1 MPPDKLIPINDLVQ
15 LITDAGVSHQRGIY
29 ATSLSKLTARGGDPL
44 ADLSTAYELAA
55 SLGIPEER
63 MDEVIANRY
72 PSVEAQLGALE
83 HQGAVATTK
92 AVAKTYQ
99 LEIENTLRSA
109 LPGSAFRATVEHLT
123 RKFDQPHLAVKWYR
137 DYSVGVSLITERE
150 ITTTLPRTWD
160 NLWGLRGPLQRTE
173 ATQESTLLARI
184 DIGNEYVPTPGL
196 AEAARRPE
204 QPDWHRTDRLYF
216 QITVSS
222 GVFIKLCSETLDRLR
237 SRFERHNGVAGYEV
251 EYDYVVE

>member
-1 MPPDKLIPINDLVQ
+1 MSQDKLIPINDLVQ

-29 ATSLSKLTARGGDPL
+29 ATSLSKLTMQGGDPL
-44 ADLSTAYELAA
+44 ADLSTAYEIAA

-72 PSVEAQLGALE
+72 PSVEAQLDALE
-83 HQGAVATTK
+83 RHHAVATTK

-99 LEIENTLRSA
+99 MEIENTLRTA
-109 LPGSAFRATVEHLT
+109 LPGSTFRATVEQLS

-137 DYSVGVSLITERE
+137 DYSVGVALLTERE
-150 ITTTLPRTWD
+150 RTVPTPRSWQ
-160 NLWGLRGPLQRTE
+160 NLWGLRGPLEGTE
-173 ATQESTLLARI
+173 TAQETTLLARI
-184 DIGNEYVPTPGL
+184 DLGNEYVRAPDLSPPPH
-196 AEAARRPE
+196 RPE
-204 QPDWHRTDRLYF
+204 HPAWHRTDRLYF

-237 SRFERHNGVAGYEV
+237 ARFERHNGIAGYEV

>member
-1 MPPDKLIPINDLVQ
+1 MPHDKLIPINDLVQ

-29 ATSLSKLTARGGDPL
+29 ATSLSKLTVRGGDPL

-92 AVAKTYQ
+92 AVAQTYQ

-123 RKFDQPHLAVKWYR
+123 RKFDQPHRTVKWYR

-150 ITTTLPRTWD
+150 VTTPVARAWH

-173 ATQESTLLARI
+173 AAQESTLLARI
-184 DIGNEYVPTPGL
+184 DIGNEYVSASGIP
-196 AEAARRPE
+196 AAVQRPE
-204 QPDWHRTDRLYF
+204 HPDWHRTDRLYL
-216 QITVSS
+216 QVTVSS

-237 SRFERHNGVAGYEV
+237 ARFERHNGIAGYDV

>member
-1 MPPDKLIPINDLVQ
+1 MPHDKLIPINDLVQ

-29 ATSLSKLTARGGDPL
+29 ATSLSKLTVRGGDPL

-72 PSVEAQLGALE
+72 PSVETQLDALE

-92 AVAKTYQ
+92 AVAQTYQ

-123 RKFDQPHLAVKWYR
+123 RKFDQPQH
-137 DYSVGVSLITERE
+137 
-150 ITTTLPRTWD
+150 
-160 NLWGLRGPLQRTE
+160 
-173 ATQESTLLARI
+173 
-184 DIGNEYVPTPGL
+184 
-196 AEAARRPE
+196 
-204 QPDWHRTDRLYF
+204 PDWHRTSRLYF
-216 QITVSS
+216 QVTVSS

-237 SRFERHNGVAGYEV
+237 ARFERHNGIAGYVV

>member
-1 MPPDKLIPINDLVQ
+1 MPHDKLIPINDLVQ

-29 ATSLSKLTARGGDPL
+29 ATSLSRLTIQGGDPL

-83 HQGAVATTK
+83 HHSAVATTK
-92 AVAKTYQ
+92 AVARTYQ
-99 LEIENTLRSA
+99 MEIESTLKTA
-109 LPGSAFRATVEHLT
+109 LPGSTFRAVVEHLT

-137 DYSVGVSLITERE
+137 DYSVGVSLLTERE
-150 ITTTLPRTWD
+150 RTVPTPRSWE
-160 NLWGLRGPLQRTE
+160 NLWGLRGSLERTE
-173 ATQESTLLARI
+173 TVPEATLLARI
-184 DIGNEYVPTPGL
+184 DVGNEYVPSPPL
-196 AEAARRPE
+196 SVAPVRPE
-204 QPDWHRTDRLYF
+204 HPDWHRTDRLYV
-216 QITVSS
+216 QITVCS
-222 GVFIKLCSETLDRLR
+222 GVFIKLCSEALDRLR
-237 SRFERHNGVAGYEV
+237 ARFERHNGIAGYEV

>member
-1 MPPDKLIPINDLVQ
+1 MPHDKLIPINDLVQ

-29 ATSLSKLTARGGDPL
+29 ATSLSKLTVQGGDPL

-83 HQGAVATTK
+83 HHSAVATTK
-92 AVAKTYQ
+92 AVSKTYQ
-99 LEIENTLRSA
+99 MEIENTLKTA
-109 LPGSAFRATVEHLT
+109 LPGSTFRAVVEHLT

-137 DYSVGVSLITERE
+137 DYSVGVSLLTERE
-150 ITTTLPRTWD
+150 RTVAVPRTRQ

-173 ATQESTLLARI
+173 TAQESTLLARI
-184 DIGNEYVPTPGL
+184 DVGNEYVRTPGL
-196 AEAARRPE
+196 PRHAPRPE
-204 QPDWHRTDRLYF
+204 HPEWHRTDRLYF

-237 SRFERHNGVAGYEV
+237 ARFERHNGIAGYEV